1 MGNIHTIKYEG
12 FVEVNMDILHIEGG
26 VKLNGE
32 CEITS
37 AKNSLLPILA
47 GSIMCDGCVVLNK
60 CAYYTD
66 VDYMIKILESL
77 GAKAEQNG
85 DSLYINL
92 KDANKYF
99 VDEIFTKKVRS
110 SIFMLGPLLSRFK
123 RAKVAYPGGCNIGIR
138 PIDLHLKGLRE
149 LNAKI
154 DEKHGYIICDGTNMK
169 AGNIHLDFPSVG
181 ATENLMMASVFLK
194 GKTTINNVAKEPEI
208 VDLQNFLNAMGAC
221 VVGAGTSVIEVYG
234 VEKLHSVEFTPIPD
248 RIITG
253 TYVLACAM
261 AGGKVRLKNTIPMHN
276 VALINSLKQ
285 TGLKMTSKK
294 DVISVVGSGR
304 LKSVPKIET
313 MPYPGFPTDLHPQIV
328 AALTLAT
335 GVSALSETIFDSRF
349 MYVMELVRLGADLL
363 ASGKHVRIRGVKKLV
378 GAPVDAPDIRA
389 GGSLVLAGLAA
400 EGETIIRGVKYI
412 DRGYQHLEQK
422 LTALGAQIERVE
434 GPLPQV
440 PQVS

>member
-1 MGNIHTIKYEG
+1 
-12 FVEVNMDILHIEGG
+12 MDILHIEGG

-313 MPYPGFPTDLHPQIV
+313 MPYPGFPTDLQSQFL
-328 AALTLAT
+328 ALQTISKGT
-335 GVSALSETIFDSRF
+335 SVISENLFETRYKICT
-349 MYVMELVRLGADLL
+349 ELIKMGADITLKDKTAVVQGVPKL
-363 ASGKHVRIRGVKKLV
+363 YGATVVASDLRG
-378 GAPVDAPDIRA
+378 GA
-389 GGSLVLAGLAA
+389 GLVLAGLSADGYTTVEEA
-400 EGETIIRGVKYI
+400 GHI
-412 DRGYQHLEQK
+412 DRGYFKIEEDLSK
-422 LTALGAQIERVE
+422 LGANITR
-434 GPLPQV
+434 LNKML
-440 PQVS
+440 

>member
-47 GSIMCDGCVVLNK
+47 GSIICDGCVVLNK

-285 TGLKMTSKK
+285 TGLKVISKK
-294 DVISVVGSGR
+294 DVINVVGSGR

-313 MPYPGFPTDLHPQIV
+313 MPYPGFPTDLQSQFL
-328 AALTLAT
+328 ALQTISKGTSVISENLFETRYKICTELIKMGADITLKDKTAVVQ
-335 GVSALSETIFDSRF
+335 GVSKL
-349 MYVMELVRLGADLL
+349 YGATVVASDL
-363 ASGKHVRIRGVKKLV
+363 RG
-378 GAPVDAPDIRA
+378 GA
-389 GGSLVLAGLAA
+389 GLVLAGLSADGYTTVEEA
-400 EGETIIRGVKYI
+400 GHI
-412 DRGYQHLEQK
+412 DRGYFKIEEDLSK
-422 LTALGAQIERVE
+422 LGANITR
-434 GPLPQV
+434 LNKML
-440 PQVS
+440 

>member
-60 CAYYTD
+60 CTCYTD
-66 VDYMIKILESL
+66 VNYMIKILESL
-77 GAKAEQNG
+77 GAKADHNG

-92 KDANKYF
+92 KDANKCF

-169 AGNIHLDFPSVG
+169 SGNIHLDFPSVG

-285 TGLKMTSKK
+285 TGLKVTSKK
-294 DVISVVGSGR
+294 DIISVVGSGR
-304 LKSVPKIET
+304 LKSVSKIET
-313 MPYPGFPTDLHPQIV
+313 MPYPGFPTDLQSQFL
-328 AALTLAT
+328 ALQTISKGTSVISENLFETRYKICTELIKMGADITLKDKTAVVQ
-335 GVSALSETIFDSRF
+335 GVSKL
-349 MYVMELVRLGADLL
+349 YGATVVASDL
-363 ASGKHVRIRGVKKLV
+363 RG
-378 GAPVDAPDIRA
+378 GA
-389 GGSLVLAGLAA
+389 GLVLAGLSADGYTTVEDA
-400 EGETIIRGVKYI
+400 GHI
-412 DRGYQHLEQK
+412 DRGYFKIEEDLSK
-422 LTALGAQIERVE
+422 LGANITR
-434 GPLPQV
+434 LNKML
-440 PQVS
+440 

>member
-1 MGNIHTIKYEG
+1 
-12 FVEVNMDILHIEGG
+12 MDILHIEGG
-26 VKLNGE
+26 EKLSGE
-32 CEITS
+32 CEISS

-47 GSIMCDGCVVLNK
+47 CSIMCDGCVVVNK

-66 VDYMIKILESL
+66 VNYMIKILESL
-77 GAKAEQNG
+77 GAKAECNG

-99 VDEIFTKKVRS
+99 VDEIFTKKIRS

-123 RAKVAYPGGCNIGIR
+123 HAKVAYPGGCNIGIR

-149 LNAKI
+149 LNARI
-154 DEKHGYIICDGTNMK
+154 EEKHGYIVCDGTAMK

-234 VEKLHSVEFTPIPD
+234 VEKLHSVEYTPISD

-253 TYVLACAM
+253 TYILACAM
-261 AGGKVRLKNTIPMHN
+261 AGGKIRLKNTNGSHN

-285 TGLKMTSKK
+285 TGLKIDVKK
-294 DVISVVGSGR
+294 EIIRVSGNGR

-313 MPYPGFPTDLHPQIV
+313 MPYPGFPTDLQSQF
-328 AALTLAT
+328 LTLQT
-335 GVSALSETIFDSRF
+335 VSKGISVISENLFETRYKICT
-349 MYVMELVRLGADLL
+349 ELVKMGADITLKDKTAVVKGVPKL
-363 ASGKHVRIRGVKKLV
+363 FGATVVASDLRG
-378 GAPVDAPDIRA
+378 GA
-389 GGSLVLAGLAA
+389 GLVLAGLSADGYTTVEDA
-400 EGETIIRGVKYI
+400 QHI
-412 DRGYQHLEQK
+412 DRGYFKIENDLSK
-422 LTALGAQIERVE
+422 LGAKITRINKM
-434 GPLPQV
+434 L
-440 PQVS
+440 

>member
-1 MGNIHTIKYEG
+1 
-12 FVEVNMDILHIEGG
+12 MDILHIEGG

-47 GSIMCDGCVVLNK
+47 GSIMCDGCVVLNN
-60 CAYYTD
+60 CACYTD
-66 VDYMIKILESL
+66 VNYMIKILESL
-77 GAKAEQNG
+77 GAKADHNG

-92 KDANKYF
+92 KDANKCF

-169 AGNIHLDFPSVG
+169 SGNIHLDFPSVG

-285 TGLKMTSKK
+285 TGLKVTSTK
-294 DVISVVGSGR
+294 DIISVVGSGR

-313 MPYPGFPTDLHPQIV
+313 MPYPGFPTDLQSQFL
-328 AALTLAT
+328 ALQTISKGTSVISENLFETRYKICTELIKMGADITLKDKTAVVQ
-335 GVSALSETIFDSRF
+335 GVSKL
-349 MYVMELVRLGADLL
+349 YGATVVASDL
-363 ASGKHVRIRGVKKLV
+363 RG
-378 GAPVDAPDIRA
+378 GA
-389 GGSLVLAGLAA
+389 GLVLAGLSADGYTTVEEA
-400 EGETIIRGVKYI
+400 GHI
-412 DRGYQHLEQK
+412 DRGYFKIEEDLSK
-422 LTALGAQIERVE
+422 LGANITR
-434 GPLPQV
+434 LNKML
-440 PQVS
+440 

>member
-1 MGNIHTIKYEG
+1 
-12 FVEVNMDILHIEGG
+12 MDILHIEGG

-47 GSIMCDGCVVLNK
+47 GSIICDGCVVLNK

-285 TGLKMTSKK
+285 TGLKVISKK
-294 DVISVVGSGR
+294 DVINVVGSGR

-313 MPYPGFPTDLHPQIV
+313 MPYPGFPTDLQSQFL
-328 AALTLAT
+328 ALQTISKGTSVISENLFETRYKICTELIKMGADITLKDKTAVVQ
-335 GVSALSETIFDSRF
+335 GVSKL
-349 MYVMELVRLGADLL
+349 YGATVVASDL
-363 ASGKHVRIRGVKKLV
+363 RG
-378 GAPVDAPDIRA
+378 GA
-389 GGSLVLAGLAA
+389 GLVLAGLSADGYTTVEEA
-400 EGETIIRGVKYI
+400 GHI
-412 DRGYQHLEQK
+412 DRGYFKIEEDLSK
-422 LTALGAQIERVE
+422 LGANITR
-434 GPLPQV
+434 LNKML
-440 PQVS
+440 

>member
-1 MGNIHTIKYEG
+1 
-12 FVEVNMDILHIEGG
+12 MDILHIEGG

-169 AGNIHLDFPSVG
+169 SDNIHLDFPSVG

-285 TGLKMTSKK
+285 TGLKVTSKK
-294 DVISVVGSGR
+294 DIISVVGSGR

-313 MPYPGFPTDLHPQIV
+313 MPYPGFPTDLQSQFL
-328 AALTLAT
+328 ALQTISKGTSVISENLFETRYKICTELIKMGADITLKDKTAVVQ
-335 GVSALSETIFDSRF
+335 GVSKL
-349 MYVMELVRLGADLL
+349 YGATVVASDL
-363 ASGKHVRIRGVKKLV
+363 RG
-378 GAPVDAPDIRA
+378 GA
-389 GGSLVLAGLAA
+389 GLVLAGLSADGYTTVEEA
-400 EGETIIRGVKYI
+400 GHI
-412 DRGYQHLEQK
+412 DRGYFKIEEDLSK
-422 LTALGAQIERVE
+422 LGANITR
-434 GPLPQV
+434 LNKML
-440 PQVS
+440 

>member
-313 MPYPGFPTDLHPQIV
+313 MPYPGFPTDLQSQFL
-328 AALTLAT
+328 ALQTISKGT
-335 GVSALSETIFDSRF
+335 SVISENLFETRYKICT
-349 MYVMELVRLGADLL
+349 ELIKMGADITLKDKTAVVQGVPKL
-363 ASGKHVRIRGVKKLV
+363 YGATVVASDLRG
-378 GAPVDAPDIRA
+378 GA
-389 GGSLVLAGLAA
+389 GLVLAGLSADGYTTVEEA
-400 EGETIIRGVKYI
+400 GHI
-412 DRGYQHLEQK
+412 DRGYFKIEEDLSK
-422 LTALGAQIERVE
+422 LGANITR
-434 GPLPQV
+434 LNKML
-440 PQVS
+440 

>member
-169 AGNIHLDFPSVG
+169 SDNIHLDFPSVG

-285 TGLKMTSKK
+285 TGLKVTSKK
-294 DVISVVGSGR
+294 DIISVVGSGR

-313 MPYPGFPTDLHPQIV
+313 MPYPGFPTDLQSQFL
-328 AALTLAT
+328 ALQTISKGTSVISENLFETRYKICTELIKMGADITLKDKTAVVQ
-335 GVSALSETIFDSRF
+335 GVSKL
-349 MYVMELVRLGADLL
+349 YGATVVASDL
-363 ASGKHVRIRGVKKLV
+363 RG
-378 GAPVDAPDIRA
+378 GA
-389 GGSLVLAGLAA
+389 GLVLAGLSADGYTTVEEA
-400 EGETIIRGVKYI
+400 GHI
-412 DRGYQHLEQK
+412 DRGYFKIEEDLSK
-422 LTALGAQIERVE
+422 LGANITR
-434 GPLPQV
+434 LNKML
-440 PQVS
+440 